1 MKSTALIAA
10 FTLAAAVVSGAADAQ
25 TGRPAAAE
33 VRAPQAVSQPVA
45 VDGELGSYGRYL
57 MLNGVTREAAIA
69 AARHVDHP
77 DARRVVARQDRARGE
92 GAPVQQ

>member
-1 MKSTALIAA
+1 MKSTALLAA
-10 FTLAAAVVSGAADAQ
+10 FTLAAAVASGAAIAQ
-25 TGRPAAAE
+25 TGRPAAVE

-57 MLNGVTREAAIA
+57 MLNGATRDAAIA

-77 DARRVVARQDRARGE
+77 DARKVVARRDRTRSE
-92 GAPVQQ
+92 GASVQQ